1 MPNGSPGFRAIAF
14 ITLPIFVS
22 IAFADAPG
30 IVTDR
35 IAIDQFGYMPGMKK
49 VAVISDPQ
57 AGFNENESY
66 APGDRLEVRRW
77 GDNKAVFTAAPTSWN
92 NGAVHDQSGDKV
104 WWFDFSSVTCEGDY
118 YIYDPVNDR
127 RSHVFRIAQD
137 VYKDALKTATRV
149 FFYQR
154 CAQDKFP
161 PHTDLR
167 WSDAASHLQDRQSR
181 LVSAQN
187 DASTARD
194 LSGGWYDAGDF
205 NKYVTFTTSVIQDL
219 LFAYERNPGVWSDDF
234 EIPESGDGAP
244 DILNEIKWELDCY

>member
-1 MPNGSPGFRAIAF
+1 MRKISPGLQAIAL
-14 ITLPIFVS
+14 ITIPIFVS
-22 IAFADAPG
+22 IAFADPPG
-30 IVTDR
+30 TVTDR

-49 VAVISDPQ
+49 IAVISDPQ
-57 AGFNENESY
+57 AGFNENQSY
-66 APGDRLEVRRW
+66 TPGDQLEVRRW
-77 GDNKAVFTAAPTSWN
+77 GGNRIVFTGSPTSWN

-118 YIYDPVNDR
+118 YIDDPMNDR
-127 RSHVFRIAQD
+127 RSHVFRIGQD
-137 VYKDALKTATRV
+137 VYKDVLKTAARV

-181 LVSAQN
+181 LVSKQN

-205 NKYVTFTTSVIQDL
+205 NKYTTFTTDALQDL
-219 LFAYERNPGVWSDDF
+219 LFAYERKPSIWGDDF
-234 EIPESGDGAP
+234 EIPESGDGVP
-244 DILNEIKWELDCY
+244 DILNEIKW